1 MLANTIQAVIGQRL
15 VPMKNSTDRVAV
27 IELMLGSSAVK
38 NLIRE
43 GKSYQIDSVLQTSGS
58 DGMQT
63 FEKSLQGL
71 ISNNL
76 VPAMS
81 AGDVI

>member
-1 MLANTIQAVIGQRL
+1 
-15 VPMKNSTDRVAV
+15 
-27 IELMLGSSAVK
+27 MLGSSAIK

-43 GKSYQIDSVLQTSGS
+43 GKSYQIDSVLQTSANE
-58 DGMQT
+58 GMQT

-81 AGDVI
+81 AGEVI